1 MDAKRAT
8 AKHNLL
14 GSSPI
19 VEVGSVQRAP
29 IIFNLELLFEMQVA
43 PVYVKPDTAAIHE
56 RIGFDPKPK
65 LQWKK
70 NKDTLWVEDFLSLSR
85 NLLVAMMWLKWCFGD
100 SCSTLS
106 I

>member
-1 MDAKRAT
+1 MIRRTPTRIELRIEDISEYNQLKAEMDAKRAT

-19 VEVGSVQRAP
+19 VE
-29 IIFNLELLFEMQVA
+29 VA

-65 LQWKK
+65 LQ
-70 NKDTLWVEDFLSLSR
+70 
-85 NLLVAMMWLKWCFGD
+85 
-100 SCSTLS
+100 
-106 I
+106 

>member
-19 VEVGSVQRAP
+19 VEV
-29 IIFNLELLFEMQVA
+29 LLSFMFWEKHKWFQVA

-65 LQWKK
+65 LQWE
-70 NKDTLWVEDFLSLSR
+70 NISPDWEV
-85 NLLVAMMWLKWCFGD
+85 
-100 SCSTLS
+100 
-106 I
+106 

>member
-70 NKDTLWVEDFLSLSR
+70 NKDTTKSGGLLESFSLLTGSDDMAEMMLWRQLFHS
-85 NLLVAMMWLKWCFGD
+85 
-100 SCSTLS
+100 
-106 I
+106 

>member
-19 VEVGSVQRAP
+19 VEVGST
-29 IIFNLELLFEMQVA
+29 FSSTCFYDLELLFEMQVA

-65 LQWKK
+65 LQ
-70 NKDTLWVEDFLSLSR
+70 
-85 NLLVAMMWLKWCFGD
+85 
-100 SCSTLS
+100 
-106 I
+106 

>member
-1 MDAKRAT
+1 MKSSLNPIRYNQLKAEMDAKRAT

-19 VEVGSVQRAP
+19 VEVGISP
-29 IIFNLELLFEMQVA
+29 TCFYDLEALFEMQVA

-65 LQWKK
+65 LQ
-70 NKDTLWVEDFLSLSR
+70 
-85 NLLVAMMWLKWCFGD
+85 
-100 SCSTLS
+100 
-106 I
+106 

>member
-1 MDAKRAT
+1 MQSSLNLIRYNQLKAEMDAKRAT

-19 VEVGSVQRAP
+19 VEVGSVQRASM
-29 IIFNLELLFEMQVA
+29 ISNLELLFEMQVA

-65 LQWKK
+65 LQ
-70 NKDTLWVEDFLSLSR
+70 
-85 NLLVAMMWLKWCFGD
+85 
-100 SCSTLS
+100 
-106 I
+106 

>member
-19 VEVGSVQRAP
+19 VE
-29 IIFNLELLFEMQVA
+29 VA

-65 LQWKK
+65 LQ
-70 NKDTLWVEDFLSLSR
+70 
-85 NLLVAMMWLKWCFGD
+85 
-100 SCSTLS
+100 
-106 I
+106 